1 MFRSCV
7 EMNETVDMSLEQWMT
22 QLPEPMK
29 QIPIINLAIPGIS
42 KLQVTNSKQNFMFFS
57 NKQLI

>member
-1 MFRSCV
+1 
-7 EMNETVDMSLEQWMT
+7 MNETVDMSLEQWMT

-42 KLQVTNSKQNFMFFS
+42 KLEVTNSKQNFMFYS